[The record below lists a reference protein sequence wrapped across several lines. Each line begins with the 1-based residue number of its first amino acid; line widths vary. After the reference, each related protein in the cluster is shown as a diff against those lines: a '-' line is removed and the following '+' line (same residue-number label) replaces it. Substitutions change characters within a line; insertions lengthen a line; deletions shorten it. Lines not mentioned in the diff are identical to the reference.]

1 MSKART
7 TRGQVDR
14 EAYAQE
20 LFAVL
25 VSHRVPGIEPDP
37 SEACRLADEFFEFLE
52 ERKRSVAKAD
62 GGGDSKPTE

>member
-25 VSHRVPGIEPDP
+25 VSRRTPGIEPSP
-37 SEACRLADEFFEFLE
+37 REACDMADAFFEFLE
-52 ERKRSVAKAD
+52 ERKKSAANAA
-62 GGGDSKPTE
+62 GGGDKVSTE